1 MAMPQAKYT
10 RLLEGQSA
18 LAQKVF
24 AAVPIQEPWT
34 TTNIYSALR
43 RSGTA
48 ADTRSM
54 RRCLTELKDGGL
66 IREPETGLFQRIS
79 PKNNDVAR
87 EKDTDMPKPALK
99 AVTGTKATEAGALD
113 ALASLASEV
122 TLIAAEFGQ
131 RMKAL
136 ANRIEEVALTV
147 ESEREGNAEQIVKIK
162 QLQQTLKSLL
172 GDIQ

>member
-10 RLLEGQSA
+10 RILEGQSA

-48 ADTRSM
+48 ADARAM
-54 RRCLTELKDGGL
+54 RRCLAELKDGGL
-66 IREPETGLFQRIS
+66 IREPETGLFQRVS
-79 PKNNDVAR
+79 PKNDVAR
-87 EKDTDMPKPALK
+87 EKDKDMPKPALK
-99 AVTGTKATEAGALD
+99 AVTGTKASEAGALD